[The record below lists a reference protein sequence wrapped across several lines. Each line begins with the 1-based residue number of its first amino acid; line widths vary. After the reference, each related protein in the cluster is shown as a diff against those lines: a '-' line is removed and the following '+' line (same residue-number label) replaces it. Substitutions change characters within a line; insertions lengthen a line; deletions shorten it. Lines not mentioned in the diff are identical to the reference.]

1 MVWEDI
7 TKTGRAPGTGEKL
20 SRAYLWGQ
28 PGRKGKART
37 GHGPP
42 SPRRPCAP

>member
-20 SRAYLWGQ
+20 SRAYLWG
-28 PGRKGKART
+28 PARKKGQ
-37 GHGPP
+37 GPD
-42 SPRRPCAP
+42 RAWAA